1 VTLSPAPSLL
11 SSALPIDPVLPELR
25 THLCAHTNVL
35 LSAEPGAGKTTR
47 VPLALLNEP
56 WLAGQKII
64 MLEPRRLAA
73 RNAASFMAKQLNEQ
87 TGETVGYRIRLEQ
100 KISATTRIEVVTE
113 GILTRML
120 QDDPELSGVGL
131 IIFDEFHER
140 NLHSDLALALA
151 HQCQQLLRPELRLL
165 VMSATLDTDSLGDK
179 LQAPLLH
186 STGRSFKVKHHY
198 RPLPNNNSR
207 LAEHCASV
215 IREALNSHHEGDVL
229 VFLPG
234 VADISRVQ
242 TLLQETLSGVLV
254 APLHGQL
261 SDSEQK
267 TALAPAPAGQ
277 RKVILATNIA
287 ESSLTIDGVRIVVD
301 SGLERRMSFSPASGI
316 SQLQTRN
323 ISQASSVQRSGR
335 AGRQAEG
342 FCYRLWREEE
352 QSRREPHIRAEI
364 LDADLAPLLLELLH
378 WGADLNDLLWLSPP
392 PVASLNQAR
401 QVLAQLG
408 LLQPD
413 APLRLNEHG
422 QRCAALGLEPRWAHA
437 LLCARDLDMA
447 AEACELVAVLQEWPH
462 KQRHSDDAGRLL
474 SQARRQHSVWNSR
487 IKPLAQRW
495 QRQLQA
501 QPSAIPLDCGLIIAL
516 AFPDRIAQKRSANA
530 QTFRLSGG
538 SGAELQHN
546 SDLHNADYLAIADIS
561 GGQPDRIRLAAAL
574 DNNSLSRLQEAAPHL
589 FSERTEIGWNDS
601 GQLKA
606 LQHRCLGQLILS
618 SKPLPALSADDWQQ
632 AWRDYFRQCG
642 LNDLPWQDDARTLR
656 SRMALAAQYLNT
668 DNADA
673 DGHRWPDV
681 SDQALL
687 QRLDDWLMPFCTKAR
702 NLRDLNKV
710 TLNDALLSLLSWEQQ
725 QQLNQHVPGHWQVA
739 SGSRIA
745 LQYNNDP
752 NLSDDPDQPPLLA
765 VKLQE
770 MFGYEGQ
777 PAILNGR
784 VPLLIHL
791 LSPARRPLQVTRD
804 LPHFWRHTYAEV
816 RKDMRGRY
824 PKHPWPEDPLSAE
837 ATALTKRALSRRQ

>member
-1 VTLSPAPSLL
+1 M
-11 SSALPIDPVLPELR
+11 
-25 THLCAHTNVL
+25 NVL

-47 VPLALLNEP
+47 VPLALLHED
-56 WLAGQKII
+56 WLSGQRII

-73 RNAASFMAKQLNEQ
+73 RNAARFMAQQLHEAV
-87 TGETVGYRIRLEQ
+87 GETVGYRIRLEQ
-100 KISATTRIEVVTE
+100 TVSAATRIEVVTE

-120 QDDPELSGVGL
+120 QDDPELNGVGL

-165 VMSATLDTDSLGDK
+165 VMSATLDADSLGDK

-186 STGRSFKVKHHY
+186 SPGRGFAVSHCY
-198 RPLPNNNSR
+198 RPLPNSNVR

-215 IREALNSHHEGDVL
+215 IREALNAHNDGDVL
-229 VFLPG
+229 AFLPG
-234 VADISRVQ
+234 VADISHVQ
-242 TLLQETLSGVLV
+242 ALLQETLNGVLL

-267 TALAPAPAGQ
+267 TALSPAPAGM

-301 SGLERRMSFSPASGI
+301 SGLERRMSFSPATGI
-316 SQLQTRN
+316 SQLQTRT
-323 ISQASSVQRSGR
+323 ISQASSVQRAGR

-364 LDADLAPLLLELLH
+364 LDTDLAPLLLELLH
-378 WGADLNDLLWLSPP
+378 WGADLNDLLWLTPP
-392 PVASLNQAR
+392 PAASLNQAR
-401 QVLAQLG
+401 QILAQLG
-408 LLQPD
+408 MLQPD

-437 LLCARDLDMA
+437 LLCAQRLGMA

-462 KQRHSDDAGRLL
+462 QQRHSDDAERLL
-474 SQARRQHSVWNSR
+474 SQARRQQGLWYNRVR
-487 IKPLAQRW
+487 PLTQRW
-495 QRQLQA
+495 QRQLRA
-501 QPSAIPLDCGLIIAL
+501 TSAASTLDCALIIAL
-516 AFPDRIAQKRSANA
+516 AFPDRIAQRRSNKNNNNLS
-530 QTFRLSGG
+530 FRLSGG
-538 SGAELQHN
+538 TGAELQHN

-561 GGQPDRIRLAAAL
+561 GGQPDRIRLAAML
-574 DNNSLSRLQEAAPHL
+574 NSNTMMPLQEVAPQL

-606 LQHRCLGQLILS
+606 LRHQCLGQLILS
-618 SKPLPALSADDWQQ
+618 SKPLPALSAADWQQ
-632 AWRDYFRQCG
+632 AWRDYFLQRG
-642 LNDLPWQDDARTLR
+642 LSDLPWQDDANTLR
-656 SRMALAAQYLNT
+656 SRMTLAAQYLNH
-668 DNADA
+668 NDA
-673 DGHRWPDV
+673 EAEQWPDI
-681 SDQALL
+681 SDQGLL
-687 QRLDDWLMPFCTKAR
+687 QRLDDWLLPFCDNAR
-702 NLRDLNKV
+702 NLRDLNKIA
-710 TLNDALLSLLSWEQQ
+710 LADALLSLLSWEQQ
-725 QQLNQHVPGHWQVA
+725 QQLAQQLPTHWQVA

-745 LQYNNDP
+745 LQYSNNP
-752 NLSDDPDQPPLLA
+752 NRPNDHQEQPPVLA

-770 MFGYEGQ
+770 MFGYEDQ
-777 PAILNGR
+777 PAVLNGR
-784 VPLLIHL
+784 LPLLIHL

-837 ATALTKRALSRRQ
+837 ATALTKRALDKRQ

>member
-1 VTLSPAPSLL
+1 M
-11 SSALPIDPVLPELR
+11 
-25 THLCAHTNVL
+25 NVL

-47 VPLALLNEP
+47 VPLALLHED
-56 WLAGQKII
+56 WLGGQKII

-73 RNAASFMAKQLNEQ
+73 RNAARFMAQQLNEAV
-87 TGETVGYRIRLEQ
+87 GETVGYRIRLEQ
-100 KISATTRIEVVTE
+100 KVSAATRIEVVTE

-120 QDDPELSGVGL
+120 QDDPELNGVGL

-165 VMSATLDTDSLGDK
+165 VMSATLDADSLGDK

-186 STGRSFKVKHHY
+186 SPGRGFAVSHFY
-198 RPLPNNNSR
+198 RPLPNSNVR

-215 IREALNSHHEGDVL
+215 IREALNAHNDGDVL
-229 VFLPG
+229 AFLPG

-267 TALAPAPAGQ
+267 TALTPAPAGM

-316 SQLQTRN
+316 SQLQTRT
-323 ISQASSVQRSGR
+323 ISQASSVQRAGR

-378 WGADLNDLLWLSPP
+378 WGADLNDLLWLTPP
-392 PVASLNQAR
+392 PAASLNQAR
-401 QVLAQLG
+401 QVLTQLG
-408 LLQPD
+408 MLQPD

-437 LLCARDLDMA
+437 LLCAQQLGMA

-462 KQRHSDDAGRLL
+462 QQRHSDDAERLL
-474 SQARRQHSVWNSR
+474 SQARRQQGLWNNR
-487 IKPLAQRW
+487 VRPLAQRW

-501 QPSAIPLDCGLIIAL
+501 TSSPNTPDGSPALDSSPTLDCSLIIAL
-516 AFPDRIAQKRSANA
+516 AFPDRIALKRSANA
-530 QTFRLSGG
+530 QTFRLSAG

-561 GGQPDRIRLAAAL
+561 GGQPDRIRLAATL
-574 DNNSLSRLQEAAPHL
+574 HRNSLASLQEIAPQL

-606 LQHRCLGQLILS
+606 LRHQCLGQLILN
-618 SKPLPALSADDWQQ
+618 SKPLPALSAADWQQ
-632 AWRDYFRQCG
+632 AWRDYFMQRG
-642 LNDLPWQDDARTLR
+642 LSDLPWQDDANTVR
-656 SRMALAAQYLNT
+656 SRIALAAQYLNP
-668 DNADA
+668 NSAEA
-673 DGHRWPDV
+673 EKWPDV
-681 SDQALL
+681 SDLGLL
-687 QRLDDWLMPFCTKAR
+687 QRLDDWLLPFCDNAR
-702 NLRDLNKV
+702 NLRDLNKIA
-710 TLNDALLSLLSWEQQ
+710 LADALLSLLGWEQQ
-725 QQLNQHVPGHWQVA
+725 QQLAQLLPTHWQVA
-739 SGSRIA
+739 SGSRIE
-745 LQYNNDP
+745 LQYSNDP
-752 NLSDDPDQPPLLA
+752 NRQDTQNQPPVLA

-777 PAILNGR
+777 PAVLNGR
-784 VPLLIHL
+784 LPLLIHL

-804 LPHFWRHTYAEV
+804 LPHFWRNTYAEV

-837 ATALTKRALSRRQ
+837 ATALTKRALSKRQ

>member
-1 VTLSPAPSLL
+1 MTLSPAPSLL
-11 SSALPIDPVLPELR
+11 SSALPIDPVLPGLR

-73 RNAASFMAKQLNEQ
+73 RNAARFMAKQLNEQ

-323 ISQASSVQRSGR
+323 ISQASSVQRAGR

-352 QSRREPHIRAEI
+352 QNRREPHIRAEI

-378 WGADLNDLLWLSPP
+378 WGADLNDLLWLTPP

-408 LLQPD
+408 MLQPD

-837 ATALTKRALSRRQ
+837 ATALTKRALSKRQ